1 MCIKRITKKIINID
15 LNTCVRKIFFHIF
28 VDDQYWNESKL
39 TKITSFH
46 LSILNKTDQNCLE
59 LMISS
64 FRSLS
69 IFIIVHIYTS
79 CFEHVHIYLEK
90 SGHKDVHVLLKYMYT
105 HVDTQSTTVSLGHV
119 LKHSVPFMHVNL
131 PVHTIIRWNR
141 PMWQCV
147 LKQCLLYRYKLEG
160 LNVYT
165 LFLVMP
171 IYKVLIYKWQSFV
184 YFREKEVILC
194 HI

>member
-1 MCIKRITKKIINID
+1 
-15 LNTCVRKIFFHIF
+15 
-28 VDDQYWNESKL
+28 
-39 TKITSFH
+39 
-46 LSILNKTDQNCLE
+46 
-59 LMISS
+59 MISS

-90 SGHKDVHVLLKYMYT
+90 SGHKGCTCIIEVHVYSCRHTGHM
-105 HVDTQSTTVSLGHV
+105 TVSLGHV